1 LSIPV
6 PGAEMESLRAT
17 SVILSGATGARL
29 AQILIELLTWTAS
42 GAGEPSIAFALRM
55 CRR

>member
-1 LSIPV
+1 
-6 PGAEMESLRAT
+6 MESLRAT
-17 SVILSGATGARL
+17 SVELPGARL